1 MRSNALETPAT
12 PALLDPALQR
22 KKRWRLRL
30 QIAFWSIFLL
40 CALALYLFYLRRPVG
55 SGPAGPAVPSADF
68 NRSWT
73 RRPTLLLGL
82 GDSVTEGYSAS
93 PGKGYFDRL
102 FANPPDEF
110 EDMRGI
116 SLSAVIPGLV
126 DTNRA
131 MSGTTSVQ
139 HMKWQVEKLP
149 VQSPE
154 RFGIVVMT
162 SGGNDIIH
170 NYGQSPPAEC
180 AMYGATLAQ
189 AKPWIA
195 NYERR
200 LDDMFAAVT
209 AKFPGGCE
217 IFFGN
222 IYDPTDGAGTAHVV
236 LLPSWPDGPKVLA
249 EYNAAIARAVAR
261 HRNIHL
267 VDLHALFM
275 GHGIT
280 CAQFW
285 RSTYRADDPHYWFS
299 PIFEDP
305 NDRGY
310 DAARRAFLLSMAQIV
325 GPKSAK

>member
-1 MRSNALETPAT
+1 METPAT
-12 PALLDPALQR
+12 QDPAAVSPDAALQR
-22 KKRWRLRL
+22 KKRLRLRL
-30 QIAFWSIFLL
+30 RIAFWSAFLL
-40 CALALYLFYLRRPVG
+40 FALFLYLFCLRRPVG
-55 SGPAGPAVPSADF
+55 SGPAGPAVLRAAF
-68 NRSWT
+68 ERTWT

-102 FANPPDEF
+102 YANPPDEF

-116 SLSAVIPGLV
+116 SLSTVIPDL
-126 DTNRA
+126 TKNNRA
-131 MSGTTSVQ
+131 QSGTTSLQ
-139 HMKWQVEKLP
+139 HMKWQVDKLP
-149 VQSPE
+149 VQAPE

-170 NYGQSPPAEC
+170 DYGHSPPAEC

-189 AKPWIA
+189 AQPWIA
-195 NYERR
+195 HYEQR
-200 LDDMFAAVT
+200 LDSMFTDIT

-236 LLPSWPDGPKVLA
+236 LLPSWPDGLKVLA
-249 EYNAAIARAVAR
+249 EYNAVIARVVAR
-261 HRNIHL
+261 HSNVHL

-285 RSTYRADDPHYWFS
+285 RSTYRPDDPHYWFS
-299 PIFEDP
+299 PVFEDP

-310 DAARRAFLLSMAQIV
+310 DAARRAFLLRMAEV
-325 GPKSAK
+325 LGAL